1 MKGPFGR
8 DGFLGEM
15 DRWWLYNK
23 MREEQEQEE
32 NDDLDLDD
40 DDLFFD
46 STVENNSGWDTDEDE
61 DDDDDDDFTD
71 EELEFLSCLDE
82 VGVGGEEPDEN
93 GLPKIRKRFDGSFF
107 SYIDISEDYD
117 MMEKYPEYRDVRI
130 KQIAL
135 SVDEKDK
142 KEALTEWYKKI
153 EKKKADL
160 ARISYEFE
168 VARRNQAQQKERLEA
183 QQKKAREMKEQQEQ
197 QHYPRI
203 VVNWGALKIWAI
215 IMIVCLILIGIL
227 RTLTEYRAYKYEKE
241 LREKVEALT
250 ANTTTTTT
258 SATTQNSST
267 TTTPQTTTTKKT
279 TTFKRITTRRKTTTK
294 KDKYNVYDYNDPED
308 FYEDNYDDFWDYED
322 AEDYYRQ
329 KHKGL

>member
-32 NDDLDLDD
+32 NDDLDLYDD
-40 DDLFFD
+40 EDLFD
-46 STVENNSGWDTDEDE
+46 STVENNNDWDTDEDE
-61 DDDDDDDFTD
+61 DDDDEDDDDFTD

-82 VGVGGEEPDEN
+82 VGVGGEGPDEN

-130 KQIAL
+130 KQIAM

-153 EKKKADL
+153 EKKKADM
-160 ARISYEFE
+160 ARISYELE
-168 VARRNQAQQKERLEA
+168 IAKRNQAQQKERLEA

-250 ANTTTTTT
+250 ANTTTTTRQ
-258 SATTQNSST
+258 TTQET
-267 TTTPQTTTTKKT
+267 VETTTPQTTTQQT
-279 TTFKRITTRRKTTTK
+279 TTRRKTTRKKASTK
-294 KDKYNVYDYNDPED
+294 KDKYNVYDYADPED

-322 AEDYYRQ
+322 AEDYYREKWKQ
-329 KHKGL
+329 K